1 MSGDDGMSLSLSSS
15 TRRQWKRV
23 LPTLFCGAQIMLLAV
38 AADAQSTSP
47 LAKLSGTWRG
57 GGKIMMADGT
67 GENIRCSA
75 TYSPESG
82 GRSVSQALVCASD
95 SYKVDIRSFIVA
107 DGQSVQG
114 HWEESVRQAQ
124 GQLSG
129 QIVGDQLEGK
139 ISGPGFERNCPSSP
153 AAGDRP
159 SLSLRL
165 RAVPFLAC
173 RLPSHGRD
181 EALVRFAVPFK

>member
-1 MSGDDGMSLSLSSS
+1 MSLSLSSS

-129 QIVGDQLEGK
+129 QIVGDQLEGT
-139 ISGPGFERNCPSSP
+139 ISGPGFEAQLSLVTSGGRQTILITP
-153 AAGDRP
+153 AAGGSISRVQIA
-159 SLSLRL
+159 LSRT
-165 RAVPFLAC
+165 
-173 RLPSHGRD
+173 G
-181 EALVRFAVPFK
+181 